1 MINLTFLEG
10 SNVELIIEELMS
22 TLRTSLFLRA
32 LALVYKM
39 NFVPMVSG
47 CDGKAMRELSNG

>member
-1 MINLTFLEG
+1 M
-10 SNVELIIEELMS
+10 ELIIEELMS

-32 LALVYKM
+32 FALVYKM

-47 CDGKAMRELSNG
+47 CDGKAIREMSNG